1 MRRFFVPAA
10 FVLGFLVLGSSLG
23 CVVLAI
29 GAAGTGGYY
38 VGSDSRSVGTIMNDA
53 AITASVKSKLLGDSD
68 IKGLQIN
75 VDTHDGVVTLHGKI
89 RSRSARRKATSLAR
103 GVEGVTRVKNQLEI
117 E

>member
-1 MRRFFVPAA
+1 MRRLFFPAVIA
-10 FVLGFLVLGSSLG
+10 LSFLTLGSALG
-23 CVVLAI
+23 CVLLAV

-38 VGSDSRSVGTIMNDA
+38 LGSDSRGVGTVMNDA

-68 IKGLQIN
+68 IKGLQVN
-75 VDTHDGVVTLHGKI
+75 VDTHNGVVTLHGKI
-89 RSRSARRKATSLAR
+89 QSRSLRRKATSLAR